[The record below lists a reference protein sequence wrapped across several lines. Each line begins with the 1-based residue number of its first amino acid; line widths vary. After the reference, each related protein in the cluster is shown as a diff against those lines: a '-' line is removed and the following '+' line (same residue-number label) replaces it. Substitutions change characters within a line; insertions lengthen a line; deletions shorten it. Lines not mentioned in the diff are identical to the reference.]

1 MNEHKTP
8 YFYPFRLQKLF
19 RSLEMLN
26 PKDAKLLAAKF
37 FTLARN
43 FDEIEGWPVDLALE
57 LPRPVWRLVT
67 TDRVMV

>member
-1 MNEHKTP
+1 
-8 YFYPFRLQKLF
+8 
-19 RSLEMLN
+19 MLN